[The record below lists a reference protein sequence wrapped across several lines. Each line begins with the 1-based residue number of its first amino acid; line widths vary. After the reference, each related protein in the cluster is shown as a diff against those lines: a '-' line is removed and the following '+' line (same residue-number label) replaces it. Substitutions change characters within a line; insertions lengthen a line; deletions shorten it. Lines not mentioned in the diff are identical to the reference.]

1 MVLLLPLILVMAGV
15 LQIAAAYLNIGS
27 FISYISRSVI
37 IGYISAAAVLIIA
50 NQVRNIAGIT
60 IPEEG
65 TLLGVIES
73 TIARLHLADWP
84 TVLVAAATAA
94 VFLTLKNLAPR
105 LPNVGLTLVASV
117 GIGFVAQQ
125 LGYPVA
131 MLPEIVAGNWRP
143 TMPILDF
150 GAVNQLASAA
160 LAIAFL
166 GMLEGASIGKSLAA
180 HAGERLN
187 TNQETFALGAANIGC
202 AFLGGMG
209 ASGSLTRSVLNETSG
224 ASTSLSSFYCGLLSL
239 GMIFGL
245 GHFVGHVPR
254 AALAVIVVF
263 VALSLINVRQ
273 IRFVIRST
281 RVDAVVFA
289 LTAGSAFILPLDS
302 AIFLGTATS
311 IILYLRKAG
320 EPELVEY
327 AFNPEGELRVLTT
340 SRSGAWRR
348 SGTCRSRAAR
358 SRSSRSRC
366 CRTDRSG
373 TNR

>member
-187 TNQETFALGAANIGC
+187 TNQETFALVRRRWAAG
-202 AFLGGMG
+202 
-209 ASGSLTRSVLNETSG
+209 R
-224 ASTSLSSFYCGLLSL
+224 
-239 GMIFGL
+239 
-245 GHFVGHVPR
+245 PR
-254 AALAVIVVF
+254 
-263 VALSLINVRQ
+263 
-273 IRFVIRST
+273 RST
-281 RVDAVVFA
+281 PTTDRQPPSGCRDPDRRRPGPGWPRNPP
-289 LTAGSAFILPLDS
+289 GSS
-302 AIFLGTATS
+302 
-311 IILYLRKAG
+311 
-320 EPELVEY
+320 
-327 AFNPEGELRVLTT
+327 
-340 SRSGAWRR
+340 RR
-348 SGTCRSRAAR
+348 SASAV
-358 SRSSRSRC
+358 S
-366 CRTDRSG
+366 
-373 TNR
+373 